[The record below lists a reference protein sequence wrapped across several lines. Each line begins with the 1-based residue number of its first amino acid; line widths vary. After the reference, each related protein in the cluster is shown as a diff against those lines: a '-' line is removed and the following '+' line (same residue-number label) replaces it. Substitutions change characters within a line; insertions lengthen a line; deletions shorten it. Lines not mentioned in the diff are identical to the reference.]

1 MTKNYLTYLYRI
13 LSYSKLIF
21 SLVLLNLL
29 FTYNLN
35 AQSLSPHFNKEE
47 LIDMLKITG
56 NIKGTL
62 LTSDIKPPKTYSKVY
77 ESKEVG
83 LANLWEL
90 WYNKERDVSVIAIRG
105 SVGAKESWLSNF
117 YAAMVPAQGQ
127 LQLSPDE
134 NFKYNLADSK
144 DATVHVGWL
153 VSTAYLIKD
162 MLPQID
168 SMYQMG
174 HKDFIVSGHSQG
186 GALSVL
192 ITAHLYQLQKESKL
206 PHDIRFKTYTMASPK
221 PGNMYFAYNYENI
234 TRDWAFHAINTQDWV
249 PEVPLSVQT
258 LDNFNEINIFTSLDQ
273 MIKKQSFF
281 KRIFGRILYN
291 RIKNPPIKSQ
301 KRYEKYLG
309 KIMFKQIKK
318 YLPQLV
324 EPIYA
329 SDSNYMRCGHSIIL
343 QGDKEY
349 DNKFTDPKNTMSHH
363 RHQAYIYLAEKLVE

>member
-1 MTKNYLTYLYRI
+1 MYKTASINMRKIQFALI
-13 LSYSKLIF
+13 LILFFFQSITS
-21 SLVLLNLL
+21 SNL
-29 FTYNLN
+29 F
-35 AQSLSPHFNKEE
+35 AQQLAPHFKKEE

-62 LTSDIKPPKTYSKVY
+62 LTDGINPPKAYSKIY
-77 ESKEVG
+77 ESKEIG

-105 SVGAKESWLSNF
+105 SVAAKESWLSNF
-117 YAAMVPAQGQ
+117 YAAMVPAQGK
-127 LQLSPDE
+127 LQLSLDE
-134 NFKYNLADSK
+134 SFEYNLADRK
-144 DATVHVGWL
+144 DATIHVGWL
-153 VSTAYLIKD
+153 ISTAYLVKD

-168 SMYQMG
+168 SMYQLG
-174 HKDFIVSGHSQG
+174 HKNFIVSGHSQG

-192 ITAHLYQLQKESKL
+192 ITAHLYQLQKESKI
-206 PHDIRFKTYTMASPK
+206 PQDIRFKTYTIASPK
-221 PGNMYFAYNYENI
+221 PGNMYFAYHYENI

-249 PEVPLSVQT
+249 PEVPLSVQR
-258 LDNFNEINIFTSLDQ
+258 LDNFNEINILTSLDQ

-291 RIKNPPIKSQ
+291 KIKNPPIKSQ

-309 KIMFKQIKK
+309 KIMFKQIKN

-324 EPIYA
+324 EPKYA
-329 SDSNYMRCGHSIIL
+329 ADNNYMRCGHSIIL

-349 DNKFTDPKNTMSHH
+349 DNKFSDPKNTMSHH
-363 RHQAYIYLAEKLVE
+363 RHQAYMYLAERLTE